1 MVLRISKTRS
11 IWSPCYLP
19 KVRVSS
25 HFTLRD
31 SIINGGEKK
40 KKGGKPPKKYQRLLK
55 CIDDNFLAQ
64 VMEEPTRRDTLL

>member
-1 MVLRISKTRS
+1 M
-11 IWSPCYLP
+11 
-19 KVRVSS
+19 
-25 HFTLRD
+25 
-31 SIINGGEKK
+31 GEKKK